1 MKNKEALKI
10 ALLPLVYMIL
20 SGIITYVIYNVI
32 AIIIEFLYQ
41 YTTLQLINL
50 IMRLQYRYPGGT
62 DFVQGTVVVATF
74 ITSYLLLMRNS
85 AKRLSGVIRGV
96 EEMASGELN
105 LKLQEAG
112 EDTIGKLAGNINKI
126 VYDLKNI
133 TLEEKRAQQTKSD
146 LITNVSHDLR
156 TPLTSIM
163 GYLSLIE
170 EDKYRDEVQLR
181 HYVAVAYDKA
191 KSLRVLI
198 EDLFE
203 LTKMQNYTMKL
214 EKQEIDIVEML
225 GQVVSQYQLQL
236 EKYSMEA
243 RVDFTEDRLIILA
256 DPNKLVRAF
265 DNLITNAMR
274 YGREGRYIDIAAKRE
289 GAFAL
294 LQFVNYGEEISS
306 MDIPYI
312 FDRFYRVEKSR
323 SRNSGG
329 SGLGLAITK
338 NIVELHEGHIGA
350 KSEDGRTVFEI
361 TLPLSSD

>member
-10 ALLPLVYMIL
+10 SLLPLAYMIL
-20 SGIITYVIYNVI
+20 SVVTTYVIYNVLD
-32 AIIIEFLYQ
+32 IIIRFLYR
-41 YTTLQLINL
+41 YTTLKLINL
-50 IMRLQYRYPGGT
+50 LMLLQYRYPNGT
-62 DFVQGTVVVATF
+62 DLVQGIFAAATF
-74 ITSYLLLMRNS
+74 ISIYLFLMRRS
-85 AKRLSGVIRGV
+85 AKRLSGVIQGV
-96 EEMASGELN
+96 KKMASGN
-105 LKLQEAG
+105 LDLQLQETG
-112 EDTIGKLAGNINKI
+112 KDTIGSLAENINKI

-146 LITNVSHDLR
+146 LITNVSHDLK

-191 KSLRVLI
+191 KSLKVLI

-203 LTKMQNYTMKL
+203 LTKLQNYTMSL
-214 EKQEIDIVEML
+214 EKKEIDIVEML

-236 EKYSMEA
+236 EKHEMEA
-243 RVDFTEDRLIILA
+243 RVNFTEEKLIISA
-256 DPNKLVRAF
+256 DPYKLVRAF
-265 DNLITNAMR
+265 DNIITNAMR
-274 YGREGRYIDIAAKRE
+274 YGREGRYIDIVAEKD
-289 GAFAL
+289 GNSAL
-294 LQFVNYGEEISS
+294 LQFINYGEEISS

-323 SRNSGG
+323 NRNSGG

-338 NIVELHEGHIGA
+338 NIVELHQGQIGA

-361 TLPLSSD
+361 TFPLSSG

>member
-10 ALLPLVYMIL
+10 SLLPLFYMVL
-20 SGIITYVIYNVI
+20 SLIITYVIYNAI

-50 IMRLQYRYPGGT
+50 IMSLQYRYPSGT
-62 DFVQGTVVVATF
+62 DFVQGSLVVVTF
-74 ITSYLLLMRNS
+74 LASYLLLMRNS

-96 EEMASGELN
+96 KEMASGNLEL
-105 LKLQEAG
+105 LLQETG

-146 LITNVSHDLR
+146 LITNVSHDLK

-181 HYVAVAYDKA
+181 HYVSIAYDKS
-191 KSLRVLI
+191 KSLKVLI

-203 LTKMQNYTMKL
+203 LTKMQNYTIRL

-236 EKYSMEA
+236 EKHDMEA
-243 RVDFTEDRLIILA
+243 RLSFTEEKLVILA

-274 YGREGRYIDIAAKRE
+274 YGREGKYIDIIAKRE
-289 GAFAL
+289 GDSAL
-294 LQFVNYGEEISS
+294 LQFINYGEEISPI
-306 MDIPYI
+306 DIPYI

-323 SRNSGG
+323 NREKGG

-338 NIVELHEGHIGA
+338 NIVNLHGGEIEA
-350 KSEDGRTVFEI
+350 ESSDGRTTFNI
-361 TLPLSSD
+361 LLPLNLK